1 LKVANAAGTP
11 LQKELLGAIR
21 APAPPLQR
29 IISEVGTMRMS
40 GPIEAAARACLAS
53 EKDDP
58 NATHPSL
65 RLRLANV
72 GFTEIP
78 KVDAPQTSAADALLS
93 DQAFKDLVTRLDGE
107 WTRRAAESVDI
118 YQ

>member
-1 LKVANAAGTP
+1 
-11 LQKELLGAIR
+11 
-21 APAPPLQR
+21 
-29 IISEVGTMRMS
+29 
-40 GPIEAAARACLAS
+40 
-53 EKDDP
+53 
-58 NATHPSL
+58 L

-93 DQAFKDLVTRLDGE
+93 DQAFKDLVTRLDSE

-118 YQ
+118 CQ